1 VSVEEGFPIRCA
13 IKLSFC
19 KVCSCQ
25 RKPLRNT
32 IDFKTMYKLARTII
46 RKADR
51 RGALYS
57 PSYIKRLLSTT
68 TTKAPEA
75 VTILKVKNDKPSEA
89 TDQKIK
95 KEACGTTTADD
106 ELEEL
111 EEMFIMGPA
120 GIEWNGPTRGGARPE
135 PTRYKDWER
144 KGRCTDF

>member
-1 VSVEEGFPIRCA
+1 
-13 IKLSFC
+13 
-19 KVCSCQ
+19 
-25 RKPLRNT
+25 
-32 IDFKTMYKLARTII
+32 MHKLATHII

-51 RGALYS
+51 RGVLYG
-57 PSYIKRLLSTT
+57 PSHISSLLSSTSAT
-68 TTKAPEA
+68 VTPGA
-75 VTILKVKNDKPSEA
+75 VTVLKVKNDKLSEA

-95 KEACGTTTADD
+95 KEACGTTTAVD

>member
-1 VSVEEGFPIRCA
+1 
-13 IKLSFC
+13 
-19 KVCSCQ
+19 
-25 RKPLRNT
+25 
-32 IDFKTMYKLARTII
+32 MYKLARTII

-51 RGALYS
+51 RGALHG
-57 PSYIKRLLSTT
+57 PSYLSSLLSSSTT
-68 TTKAPEA
+68 GIPEA
-75 VTILKVKNDKPSEA
+75 VTVLKVKNDKASEG

>member
-1 VSVEEGFPIRCA
+1 
-13 IKLSFC
+13 
-19 KVCSCQ
+19 
-25 RKPLRNT
+25 
-32 IDFKTMYKLARTII
+32 MYKLTRTII
-46 RKADR
+46 WKADR

-57 PSYIKRLLSTT
+57 PSYIKSLLSTT
-68 TTKAPEA
+68 ITGGPEA